1 MSSFLTNED
10 YLIIS
15 RLLSFFSSSYG
26 GENARLKLIQTLD
39 NSMSICTSISSR
51 IQYQLKCRH
60 LISRLLLAAIQKQIS
75 IYRDGGLY
83 FSIIFCSFL
92 IQFRDMSINSNKKM
106 LLFESCLNLIDQM
119 NIPKEIVTFDSIH
132 QLIAIVRAVICK
144 SLIYKNCQLLREQ
157 ICLLAVKSFLE
168 NITMINSSEQQLI
181 LTIEGL
187 SIEESTLFNG
197 LLYQI
202 STSNSSLCSEKT
214 RCCLYFTISLA
225 GDYTIDDVDH
235 IETEKQM
242 FEWIQN
248 IADRIVQQII
258 EYTCLHNGGLILC
271 QKVIHPSVKM
281 KLKQYGIDTIDRL
294 GRQYTPYFCYLTGT
308 RN

>member
-26 GENARLKLIQTLD
+26 GQNARLKLIQTLD

-60 LISRLLLAAIQKQIS
+60 LISRLLSAAIKKQIS
-75 IYRDGGLY
+75 IYRDGGIY

-92 IQFRDMSINSNKKM
+92 IQFRDISNKKIS
-106 LLFESCLNLIDQM
+106 LFESCLNLIDQM
-119 NIPKEIVTFDSIH
+119 NIPKEIITFDSIH
-132 QLIAIVRAVICK
+132 QLIAIARAVICK
-144 SLIYKNCQLLREQ
+144 SLVYKNSELLREQ

-187 SIEESTLFNG
+187 SVEESTLFNS
-197 LLYQI
+197 LLYQM
-202 STSNSSLCSEKT
+202 STSNSSLCSERT

-225 GDYTIDDVDH
+225 GDYTINDVDH

-248 IADRIVQQII
+248 TADRIAQQII

-271 QKVIHPSVKM
+271 QKV
-281 KLKQYGIDTIDRL
+281 
-294 GRQYTPYFCYLTGT
+294 
-308 RN
+308 

>member
-39 NSMSICTSISSR
+39 HSMSICTSISSR

-60 LISRLLLAAIQKQIS
+60 LISRLLSAAIQKQRS
-75 IYRDGGLY
+75 MYHDGGLY
-83 FSIIFCSFL
+83 FSIIFCSFI
-92 IQFRDMSINSNKKM
+92 IQFRDMSINPNKKM

-119 NIPKEIVTFDSIH
+119 HIPKEVITFDSVH
-132 QLIAIVRAVICK
+132 QLMAIVRAVICK
-144 SLIYKNCQLLREQ
+144 SLAYKNSDLLREQ
-157 ICLLAVKSFLE
+157 MCLLSVKSFLE
-168 NITMINSSEQQLI
+168 KITSEQQQQQLI

-187 SIEESTLFNG
+187 SVEESTLLSG

-202 STSNSSLCSEKT
+202 STSNSSLCSERT
-214 RCCLYFTISLA
+214 RPCLYFTISLA
-225 GDYTIDDVDH
+225 GDYTIEDVDH
-235 IETEKQM
+235 IEMEKQM
-242 FEWIQN
+242 FEWIQKT
-248 IADRIVQQII
+248 ADRIAQQII

-271 QKVIHPSVKM
+271 QKVE
-281 KLKQYGIDTIDRL
+281 
-294 GRQYTPYFCYLTGT
+294 
-308 RN
+308 